1 MSNTWLAC
9 LVAILALPAFA
20 PAATAYTAL
29 AISDSRAYGYC
40 NNQHSIGAA
49 TDCAMEYCQQSAT
62 DPQTCAIGLESEPTG
77 HYSLAI
83 GGGAWGVASGE
94 TTVEADA
101 DALLYCKASNCQ
113 IVARW
118 TEGVVRGN

>member
-1 MSNTWLAC
+1 MRQVLTLSFLS
-9 LVAILALPAFA
+9 LALLISAM
-20 PAATAYTAL
+20 PAAMAYTAV

-40 NNQHSIGAA
+40 NNQQSIGAA
-49 TDCAMEYCQQSAT
+49 RDCALQYCKQSAS
-62 DPQTCAIGLESEPTG
+62 DPHTCVIGLESEPTG

-94 TTVEADA
+94 TEVEADS

-118 TEGVVRGN
+118 TEGVVRGQ

>member
-1 MSNTWLAC
+1 MRQVLAVSF
-9 LVAILALPAFA
+9 LSLALFVGSMQA
-20 PAATAYTAL
+20 PMAYTAV
-29 AISDSRAYGYC
+29 AISDSRAYGDC
-40 NNQHSIGAA
+40 NNQQSIGAA
-49 TDCAMEYCQQSAT
+49 TDCAMQYCRQSAS
-62 DPQTCAIGLESEPTG
+62 DPHTCVIGLQSEPTG

-94 TTVEADA
+94 TEVEADS

-118 TEGVVRGN
+118 TEGVVRGQ